1 MSKELDY
8 YFDVGSPTAY
18 LSWTQMPK
26 LIEETGAQVNY
37 KPVLL
42 GGIFKATG
50 NSTPVS
56 VPAKGKWMTSDLALW
71 ANKYGVPLK
80 MNSKFPV
87 NTLYLQ
93 RGLLAYKDHANF
105 AALGDAIFD
114 GMWVSD
120 KDMTDMETVASIV
133 ASADIDPAEFA
144 EKINDAKVKQGLIE
158 ATEEAVNK
166 GLFGAPS
173 FIVEG
178 QLYFGQDRMEF
189 VKAALVAG

>member
-1 MSKELDY
+1 MSKEFDY

-26 LIEETGAQVNY
+26 LIEETGASINY

-42 GGIFKATG
+42 GGIFKASG
-50 NSTPVS
+50 NATPVS
-56 VPAKGKWMTSDLALW
+56 VPAKGKWMMSDMALW

-105 AALGDAIFD
+105 VSLGDAIFD
-114 GMWVSD
+114 GMWVSN
-120 KDMTDMETVASIV
+120 KDMTDMETVAGIV
-133 ASADIDPAEFA
+133 ASAGIEPVEFG
-144 EKINDAKVKQGLIE
+144 EKINDAKVKQELIS
-158 ATEEAVNK
+158 ATEEAVNN

-173 FIVEG
+173 FIVDG
-178 QLYFGQDRMEF
+178 KLFFGQDRMEF
-189 VKAALVAG
+189 VKEALNS

>member
-1 MSKELDY
+1 MTKELEY

-26 LIEETGAQVNY
+26 LIEATNATVSY
-37 KPVLL
+37 KPILL
-42 GGIFKATG
+42 GGIFKASG
-50 NSTPVS
+50 NSTPVA
-56 VPAKGKWMTSDLALW
+56 VPAKGKWMMSDLALW
-71 ANKYGVPLK
+71 ANKYDAPLK

-87 NTLYLQ
+87 NTLYLM
-93 RGLLAYKDHANF
+93 RGLLAYKDDERF
-105 AALGDAIFD
+105 TTLGDAIFD

-133 ASADIDPAEFA
+133 ASANIEPAEFA
-144 EKINDAKVKQGLIE
+144 EKINDPEIKQGLIE
-158 ATEEAVNK
+158 ATQEAVNK

-173 FIVEG
+173 FIVNG

-189 VKAALVAG
+189 VKEALLA

>member
-1 MSKELDY
+1 MTKTLDF

-18 LSWTQMPK
+18 LAWTQMPK
-26 LIEETGAQVNY
+26 LLKETGASIHY
-37 KPVLL
+37 KPILL
-42 GGIFKATG
+42 GGVFKASG
-50 NSTPVS
+50 NATPVS
-56 VPAKGKWMTSDLALW
+56 VPAKGKWMMGDLALW
-71 ANKYGVPLK
+71 AKQYGVPLK

-105 AALGDAIFD
+105 AALGNAIFD

-120 KDMTDMETVASIV
+120 KDMTDMETVAGVV
-133 ASADIDPAEFA
+133 ASAGIDPAEFGD
-144 EKINDAKVKQGLIE
+144 KINDPDIKQGLIT

-173 FIVEG
+173 FIVDG
-178 QLYFGQDRMEF
+178 QLFFGQDRMHF
-189 VKAALVAG
+189 VKEALLVT